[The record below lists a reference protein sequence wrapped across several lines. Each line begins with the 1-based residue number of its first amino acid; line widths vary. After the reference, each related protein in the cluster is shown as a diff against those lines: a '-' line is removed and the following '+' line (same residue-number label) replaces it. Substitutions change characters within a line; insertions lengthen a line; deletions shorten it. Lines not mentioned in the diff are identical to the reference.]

1 MRRPSFLNI
10 ICGSKLICNSLSQSS
25 IPVLFDILQ
34 EHSAHKNPTLHSKA
48 VVLEIFLL
56 FSRIDLSSFLSI
68 ERSKKIS
75 AIQCIRHFFISHN
88 PNDVHLFIS
97 CLECIDVSAW
107 AGTTPDKAAALDGL
121 EFERIMQLLNSV
133 DESLRK
139 KVSNFLTNQVRDS

>member
-1 MRRPSFLNI
+1 MCS
-10 ICGSKLICNSLSQSS
+10 SLFQSS

-34 EHSAHKNPTLHSKA
+34 EHSGQKNPTLHSKA

-56 FSRIDLSSFLSI
+56 FSHIDLPLFLSI

-75 AIQCIRHFFISHN
+75 AIQCIRHFLPSHN
-88 PNDVHLFIS
+88 PNDVHLFMS

-133 DESLRK
+133 DELLRK
-139 KVSNFLTNQVRDS
+139 KVSYFLTKQSLDN